1 MGTQD
6 APWRVPTFGLNWAAL
21 VCPFL
26 LPVSFLWDVI
36 SYWSILISY
45 WMSRGAGSHAEKV
58 RGVQDQVRRRNGRKM
73 CTARPS
79 WMSISQQRLGY
90 KDRMCRVRLDSLQD
104 IVTVDRDKM
113 TVSVEPNITIGFLNR
128 ALVRLGLS
136 LPVVP
141 ELDNLTIGGLINGG
155 GIESTSHKYGLFHHI
170 ATEYEVV
177 LASGEVI
184 TASQTENEEYFHA
197 IPMSYG
203 TLGFV
208 TMVRLRVVEYKP
220 FIRLTYTPCHSLDQT
235 IATFSAQTMKDT
247 ENDSVEGIAFS
258 RDTSVI
264 MTGQFVSREQVDWAR
279 LNPMGRWYKPWFYQH
294 VRSFLETGV
303 KEHEEFV
310 PTLDFHQRHN
320 KPCFWMSHIWL
331 PWADKP
337 LARLL
342 TGRFGRIY
350 VDDDGDCQFSNVLQA
365 GFCQ

>member
-1 MGTQD
+1 MMALTTED
-6 APWRVPTFGLNWAAL
+6 DFFWPAL
-21 VCPFL
+21 VSPFL
-26 LPVSFLWDVI
+26 LPISFLWDVI
-36 SYWSILISY
+36 SYWSIIVKYYLT
-45 WMSRGAGSHAEKV
+45 AVTQNHEAKV
-58 RGVQDQVRRRNGRKM
+58 RKVQDQVRNRNGRKM

-79 WMSISQQRLGY
+79 WMSISMQKLGY
-90 KDRMCRVRLDSLQD
+90 KDRFCRIRLDFLQN
-104 IVTVDRDKM
+104 IVLVDNKNM

-128 ALVRLGLS
+128 ALVRLGLT

-177 LASGEVI
+177 VANGDVI
-184 TASQTENEEYFHA
+184 TANEKENMEYFHA

-208 TMVRLRVVEYKP
+208 TMVTLKIVEYKP
-220 FIRLTYTPCHSLDQT
+220 YIKLTYRPCYTLDETIACFSEQT
-235 IATFSAQTMKDT
+235 IKDT
-247 ENDSVEGIAFS
+247 DNDSVEGIAFTK
-258 RDTSVI
+258 DTSVI
-264 MTGQFVSREQVDWAR
+264 MTGQFVDKDEVESSKI
-279 LNPMGRWYKPWFYQH
+279 NPMGQWYKPWFYQY
-294 VRSFLETGV
+294 VRSFLDHGKGEYV
-303 KEHEEFV
+303 EYV

-342 TGRFGRIY
+342 TG
-350 VDDDGDCQFSNVLQA
+350 
-365 GFCQ
+365 